1 MVALHLTQEEEQSSV
16 MVVDRDESEEDKLYN
31 ILWLNKIEK
40 YCKNLFSFRSHG
52 SINFSVNKLQLTA
65 EENIIV

>member
-40 YCKNLFSFRSHG
+40 YCKTSSALG
-52 SINFSVNKLQLTA
+52 AMVQLTSL
-65 EENIIV
+65 